1 MTSEE
6 TLAAFLCLVKRVQR
20 AHVPHQA
27 AEKGMPAIVKASG
40 KDGSV
45 YERSRS
51 GIQNASGN
59 YKADAAIS
67 GHRRRM
73 GILAQPNLPIFQA
86 GNGQPLNLDNLARRV
101 IALVAKWHGW
111 HGFRRGLATNLHTLA
126 SMIRRSNDFAAQ
138 QHRHHAERLHQE
150 RDGITG
156 ERDGYPQR
164 KIRFVQ
170 RPCNIR
176 RWAR

>member
-59 YKADAAIS
+59 YKGDAAIS

-73 GILAQPNLPIFQA
+73 GDPGTAEPADLSSGQRAAVEPGQSRPARDRSGCEMARLA
-86 GNGQPLNLDNLARRV
+86 
-101 IALVAKWHGW
+101 
-111 HGFRRGLATNLHTLA
+111 
-126 SMIRRSNDFAAQ
+126 
-138 QHRHHAERLHQE
+138 
-150 RDGITG
+150 
-156 ERDGYPQR
+156 
-164 KIRFVQ
+164 
-170 RPCNIR
+170 
-176 RWAR
+176 